1 MAIRQQYMAELE
13 TLNRDVIQMST
24 ILEEAI
30 EKVFRAL
37 KAVDAKEAHKIIEE
51 DDVID
56 EMERKIERECMSIIA
71 KQQPVAKDLRR
82 VTAVMRMISDIERIA
97 DHCADISEYIILLSK
112 EEDIAMPEFVGEMFT
127 KMKEMVVKTV
137 DSFVNEDLEKAAI
150 VKTSDDVIDDY
161 FEKILKE
168 LCIAMKH
175 RPEAIKQYIY
185 YVMIIKCVERMADHA
200 TNMAEWNMFMITGE
214 LEG

>member
-24 ILEEAI
+24 ILEESI

-37 KAVDAKEAHKIIEE
+37 KTVNAKEAHKIIED

-112 EEDIAMPEFVGEMFT
+112 EEDIAMPDFVGEMFT
-127 KMKEMVVKTV
+127 KMKEMVVKTI

-161 FEKILKE
+161 FERILNE

-185 YVMIIKCVERMADHA
+185 YVMIVKYVERMADHA